1 MSGLGREWR
10 ECKLDDLG
18 SVGRG
23 KSRHRPRNDTSLYG
37 GKYPFVQTGDVKEA
51 EFRLTKYS
59 QTYNEK
65 GLAQSKLWE
74 PGTLCITIAANI
86 ADTAILGIPACFP
99 DSVVG
104 FVADQNKADVRFI
117 KYSIDTLK
125 LEMQG
130 ASRGTTQDNLSVDKL
145 ITFNFR
151 VPPLPIQ
158 HRIADILSAYDDLI
172 ENNQRRIQ
180 ILENMAR
187 SLYRE
192 WFVEFRFPG
201 HENVKFVDSPLGKIP
216 EGWEIGPMES
226 VCDRIT
232 DGAHHSPKTQ
242 ELGYP
247 MASVKDM
254 HDWGI
259 NIESCRKISEEDFKE
274 LERNDSTMRKN
285 DVLIA
290 KDGSYLKHCFVVEED
305 MQVALLS
312 SIAILR
318 PNHRFKPHLL
328 AIMLRDPDVKLRMKG
343 YVSGAAL
350 PRIILKEFRH
360 FNILMPPIN
369 LQEHWSRL
377 CEPMLE
383 MCWRLIAKN
392 QNLRRTRDL
401 LLPRLLSGQLDVST
415 LPEET
420 IP

>member
-1 MSGLGREWR
+1 MSDLERVWR
-10 ECKLDDLG
+10 KCKLDELG

-23 KSRHRPRNDTSLYG
+23 KSKHRPRNDPSLYD
-37 GKYPFVQTGDVKEA
+37 GKYPFVQTGDIKEA
-51 EFRLTKYS
+51 EFHLTKYS

-104 FVADQNKADVRFI
+104 FVANQNKADVRFI

-130 ASRGTTQDNLSVDKL
+130 VSRGTTQDNLSLDKL
-145 ITFNFR
+145 LSFDFR
-151 VPPLPIQ
+151 VPTLTIQ

-187 SLYRE
+187 ALYRE

-216 EGWEIGPMES
+216 EGWSSSTLGTES
-226 VCDRIT
+226 HVVM
-232 DGAHHSPKTQ
+232 GQSPKSEFYNESGEGLPFHQ
-242 ELGYP
+242 GVSHFGNHFPAHIKHCSLESRIAEAGDALV
-247 MASVKDM
+247 SVRAPV
-254 HDWGI
+254 GRI
-259 NIESCRKISEEDFKE
+259 NIADTRLIIGRGLSAVRSKNQPPGFHYWQLREVFREEDAMGGGTIFKAI
-274 LERNDSTMRKN
+274 TKN
-285 DVLIA
+285 DLLDIPWLVPEQQI
-290 KDGSYLKHCFVVEED
+290 VESFDLVERPMFD
-305 MQVALLS
+305 LLS
-312 SIAILR
+312 
-318 PNHRFKPHLL
+318 
-328 AIMLRDPDVKLRMKG
+328 
-343 YVSGAAL
+343 
-350 PRIILKEFRH
+350 
-360 FNILMPPIN
+360 N
-369 LQEHWSRL
+369 LTRKT
-377 CEPMLE
+377 
-383 MCWRLIAKN
+383 A
-392 QNLRRTRDL
+392 NLRRTRDL